1 MEQFLKKLKTAP
13 VIKTEESEE
22 ERLKY
27 LEQTGLNDIVNK
39 GLVELYR
46 VQPENPITFLA
57 SFLINEDNA
66 KKIIESIHNAK
77 EKKINLENKQKE
89 DNEYK
94 QKMLSELKQK
104 EEEKEK
110 EKEKLREEI
119 RTCEDFEIKLNVY

>member
-1 MEQFLKKLKTAP
+1 MEQLLKKLKNAP
-13 VIKTEESEE
+13 VIKTEETEE

-66 KKIIESIHNAK
+66 KRI
-77 EKKINLENKQKE
+77 L
-89 DNEYK
+89 
-94 QKMLSELKQK
+94 
-104 EEEKEK
+104 
-110 EKEKLREEI
+110 
-119 RTCEDFEIKLNVY
+119 

>member
-46 VQPENPITFLA
+46 VQPENPI
-57 SFLINEDNA
+57 N
-66 KKIIESIHNAK
+66 
-77 EKKINLENKQKE
+77 
-89 DNEYK
+89 
-94 QKMLSELKQK
+94 
-104 EEEKEK
+104 
-110 EKEKLREEI
+110 
-119 RTCEDFEIKLNVY
+119 